1 MTAVELAHQCIANIR
16 ATQELHAFVPAYATP
31 SSDPAWDVVDEE
43 MVLEQAQEAD
53 KRQSKGASLGQLDG
67 IPFAAKANFCVRG
80 VHTTAASHMLDC
92 ACRPT
97 QCASNLMFSC

>member
-1 MTAVELAHQCIANIR
+1 M
-16 ATQELHAFVPAYATP
+16 PAYATP